1 MSLSQAPLVPQ
12 RLETQRASSPLSL
25 FWSTAFAAS
34 RGSTAGVSSVPS
46 TSPQWVA
53 AFVDIAELVI
63 TLLPPSFLLLSPP
76 LLSLP
81 PSTTTHTEPE
91 QVAVCVAL
99 CIVPQLPSRV
109 RKGPG
114 VLAAPT
120 GW

>member
-1 MSLSQAPLVPQ
+1 M
-12 RLETQRASSPLSL
+12 
-25 FWSTAFAAS
+25 
-34 RGSTAGVSSVPS
+34 PS

-53 AFVDIAELVI
+53 AFVNIAELIITLLPLSFVNIAELIITLLPLSFVDIAELII
-63 TLLPPSFLLLSPP
+63 TLLPLSFLLLSPP

-99 CIVPQLPSRV
+99 CIVPQLPGRV
-109 RKGPG
+109 RQGPG